1 MTIRVVSR
9 SGWLNSG
16 SPNERRRKVQS
27 GPTRPADDK
36 GDTRRP
42 DDDLADRKRIGD
54 FELLSELGRGG
65 MGVVYE
71 ARQLSLNRRVAL
83 KVLPPGLGLTGQ
95 ATKRFEL
102 EQAVEGAGEA
112 GAAAGFMD
120 SRSVRRPA
128 LVQLRSEAARL
139 IGLEN

>member
-1 MTIRVVSR
+1 MSDPDPRD
-9 SGWLNSG
+9 L
-16 SPNERRRKVQS
+16 
-27 GPTRPADDK
+27 PTEMDPGGFAARDSNPQ
-36 GDTRRP
+36 
-42 DDDLADRKRIGD
+42 KRLGD
-54 FELLSELGRGG
+54 FELLREIGRGG
-65 MGVVYE
+65 MSVVYE
-71 ARQLSLNRRVAL
+71 TRQISLDRRVAL